1 MKTKKQAVKQKIIA
15 TTVVLFMLFM
25 MFGSLKLPG
34 ALATTTTTNLIQ
46 NMVSGSF
53 GHSAMTNVVF
63 SDITVGTAVNSL
75 GNMVQTNMWDLRGS
89 GVGWSVSGQLNNLY
103 VTNAAGGINWVNN
116 SEIAWDPAAG
126 TIIAV
131 SGVTTSMTKG
141 AAQFFGA
148 AARALVTAPAGFG
161 MGNYRIN
168 NVMFNIVYNGRTDQV
183 VAPYV
188 AILILTSA

>member
-25 MFGSLKLPG
+25 MFGSLNLPG

-46 NMVSGSF
+46 NFIAGSF

-63 SDITVGTAVNSL
+63 PDITVGTAVNSL

-103 VTNAAGGINWVNN
+103 VTNGATGINWINN
-116 SEIAWDPAAG
+116 SEIAWDPTSGSLMA
-126 TIIAV
+126 T

-148 AARALVTAPAGFG
+148 AARALVTAPAGSG

-168 NVMFNIVYNGRTDQV
+168 NVVFNIVYNGRVDQK